1 MIIALLAATL
11 LMADS
16 TTALQAAST
25 TATVAQPQAV
35 AATAEQNAKPKKQAG
50 NTLVCKT
57 EPVLGT
63 RLPTKRCRTAE
74 QIAAQQQ
81 EDQANL
87 DKMQR
92 VSDPGH

>member
-1 MIIALLAATL
+1 MMIALLAATI

-16 TTALQAAST
+16 TTAMQTAPAVSSAAPQAA
-25 TATVAQPQAV
+25 
-35 AATAEQNAKPKKQAG
+35 AATAPDNAKPKKTAA
-50 NTLVCKT
+50 NTLVCKS

-63 RLPTKRCRTAE
+63 RLSTKKCRTVE
-74 QIAAQQQ
+74 QMAQQRQ

-92 VSDPGH
+92 TDLPGH

>member
-1 MIIALLAATL
+1 MIIALFAATI

-16 TTALQAAST
+16 TTALQ
-25 TATVAQPQAV
+25 TAPAPSPAPQAGA
-35 AATAEQNAKPKKQAG
+35 AATAPDNAKPKKTAANG
-50 NTLVCKT
+50 LVCKT

-63 RLPTKRCRTAE
+63 RLPTKKCRSVE
-74 QIAAQQQ
+74 QMAQQRQ

-92 VSDPGH
+92 VDQPGH